1 MRESSDCPMDRLL
14 HTIACGRAHCQY
26 APIGQRRRSSMSMV
40 YRGVV
45 AFQCTRVDVCL
56 MLRVRWMDLDDLRM
70 NSVDFP
76 MQLVVVVRDGMRALT
91 LVDVVGSSCRGFE
104 LDCLSCLGRLAPISG
119 FFGLVSTC

>member
-56 MLRVRWMDLDDLRM
+56 TLQVRWMDLDDLRM

-91 LVDVVGSSCRGFE
+91 LVDVVGSLLRGFE
-104 LDCLSCLGRLAPISG
+104 LDYLFCLVTLAPISG
-119 FFGLVSTC
+119 FFELVLTC